1 MKLYFLNLTNAG
13 SALIDYGVLGIVVL
27 AVGYFAWH
35 LFKTQQKYAEGW
47 REEAKEMSKA
57 FIELSAKQNAIADRQ
72 ADIQERQVSQT
83 KEYYDS
89 VSKKIS
95 DMETRVIEEIKVNV
109 TPRV

>member
-13 SALIDYGVLGIVVL
+13 NVLLDYGVLGVVVL
-27 AVGYFAWH
+27 ATGYFAWY

>member
-13 SALIDYGVLGIVVL
+13 NALIDYGVLGIVVL

-57 FIELSAKQNAIADRQ
+57 FIQLSTKQAMIDEKQ
-72 ADIQERQVSQT
+72 AEIQERQMNQQQHNHEETIT
-83 KEYYDS
+83 KLDKME
-89 VSKKIS
+89 SKI
-95 DMETRVIEEIKVNV
+95 IEEIKVNV